1 MDDLEIPHLRAVSLM
16 DHLHFSRKWIAI
28 ALFRGEIIPLF
39 IIISF
44 FEGVISFKINYYTVN
59 LF

>member
-1 MDDLEIPHLRAVSLM
+1 MPHLRAVSLM

-28 ALFRGEIIPLF
+28 TLFQGEIIPLF
-39 IIISF
+39 TIISS
-44 FEGVISFKINYYTVN
+44 FEGVTFFKINYYTVN